1 MASSSR
7 SQVLSLYKTMLR
19 ESGRFSSYNY
29 RSYAIRRI
37 KDAFREKKNVHDS
50 HEIQSLVQRAKE
62 NLEVIKR
69 QFLSS
74 HTGTFLHSTLQVAH
88 SSRSQHLLSATTRS

>member
-69 QFLSS
+69 QTHPPYENSCNAERIEAFLP
-74 HTGTFLHSTLQVAH
+74 
-88 SSRSQHLLSATTRS
+88 R